1 MKIKVIDEDI
11 KNGEP
16 GNCKSCA
23 ISQALK
29 RYFKTNETYTE
40 IDDATGD
47 VLLTVNNEK
56 YVVNQK
62 DENDVLFFIS
72 DFDMLGCD
80 PHGYPEPDPIEFTI
94 NQQASE
100 QKG

>member
-47 VLLTVNNEK
+47 VLLTVNNKK
-56 YVVNQK
+56 YVVDQK
-62 DENDVLFFIS
+62 DETDVYYFIS
-72 DFDMLGCD
+72 DFDALID
-80 PHGYPEPDPIEFTI
+80 PYSYPDPDPIEFYI
-94 NQQASE
+94 E
-100 QKG
+100 EIK